1 MRRASSTSSR
11 ESFSARRVRGPR
23 ARTRSSLNRRSSASP
38 VQISSEEDIQR
49 EYEETIR
56 TWTSSLPDSVDLNA
70 LARWSHSAGHVDANM
85 AKVPTLYALHG
96 GHPKGTSAYI
106 MRIGVRL
113 AKNGSAMDG
122 RTAINV
128 LIAVMRALRASG
140 TENLQPDVL
149 REVHRRKACE
159 LPVSP
164 YGNPRFGR
172 G

>member
-1 MRRASSTSSR
+1 M
-11 ESFSARRVRGPR
+11 
-23 ARTRSSLNRRSSASP
+23 
-38 VQISSEEDIQR
+38 QIASEEDIQR
-49 EYEETIR
+49 EDEETIR

-85 AKVPTLYALHG
+85 AKVPTLYALLG

-106 MRIGVRL
+106 MCMGVRL

-128 LIAVMRALRASG
+128 LIAVMRALRALG

-159 LPVSP
+159 LPV
-164 YGNPRFGR
+164 FAV
-172 G
+172 